1 MIAALATAL
10 GVNANDPAFWMPLV
24 FMGLLFAIIVA
35 GTVLDG
41 FDIGVGCL
49 ALFAPADLRPR
60 MLSLLSPWRDANE
73 FWLFLG
79 MGLFVAAFP
88 NAWGSVMSEL
98 YLPLCV
104 LALGVLLRSVAFEL
118 RLRSPAEL
126 QSRWLLG
133 FALGSL
139 VTALAHGFL
148 LAQVVVTYQ
157 NEAGYLWFSLFVGLS
172 AVAAYC
178 LLGSA
183 WLIMRVAGELRARA
197 VMWGRRAV
205 RWAAAGAVGVS
216 VVLAF
221 GNAGIFL
228 KWSDGPHWQVVAA
241 LWLIVLTCFVS
252 IEMCFQ
258 RMINSSYRTT
268 ALPFFMTLL
277 VFLITLGGLGYSFF
291 PYLVLDDITIW
302 DASASVDSLRL
313 VLAATV
319 VALPVALI
327 FNIWVYWRMF
337 GLSIAP
343 TPPEF
348 KDQRAGD
355 GSIVA

>member
-1 MIAALATAL
+1 MISPLAAALGL
-10 GVNANDPAFWMPLV
+10 SPHDPTFWMPLV
-24 FMGLLFAIIVA
+24 FMALFFAIIVA

-49 ALFAPADLRPR
+49 ALFAPSDLRPR

-88 NAWGSVMSEL
+88 KAWGIVMSEL

-104 LALGVLLRSVAFEL
+104 LALGVLLRSVSFEL
-118 RLRSPAEL
+118 RLRAPLEQQA
-126 QSRWLLG
+126 RWLTG
-133 FALGSL
+133 FAIGSV

-157 NEAGYLWFSLFVGLS
+157 TQSGDIWFSVFLALC

-178 LLGSA
+178 LLGAA

-221 GNAGIFL
+221 ANAGVFL
-228 KWSDGPHWQVVAA
+228 KWSDGPQWPTVIMLWTA
-241 LWLIVLTCFVS
+241 LLICFVS
-252 IEMCFQ
+252 IEMCLQ

-268 ALPFFMTLL
+268 ALPFVLTLL
-277 VFLITLGGLGYSFF
+277 VFLIILGGLGYSFF
-291 PYLVLDDITIW
+291 PYLVLDNITIW
-302 DASASVDSLRL
+302 DAAASVDSLRL
-313 VLAATV
+313 VLSGTII
-319 VALPVALI
+319 ALPVALI

-343 TPPEF
+343 TPPAF
-348 KDQRAGD
+348 GK
-355 GSIVA
+355 

>member
-1 MIAALATAL
+1 MIDSLSVAIGL
-10 GVNANDPAFWMPLV
+10 NAQDPAFWMPLV
-24 FMGLLFAIIVA
+24 FMALLFVIIVA

-88 NAWGSVMSEL
+88 KAWGSVMGEL

-104 LALGVLLRSVAFEL
+104 LALGVFLRSASFEL
-118 RLRSPAEL
+118 RLRAPYDK
-126 QSRWLLG
+126 QSRWLFG
-133 FALGSL
+133 FAAGSL
-139 VTALAHGFL
+139 ITALAHGFL

-157 NEAGYLWFSLFVGLS
+157 SESGYLWFTFFLGAC

-178 LLGSA
+178 LLGAA

-221 GNAGIFL
+221 ANSGIFL
-228 KWSDGPHWQVVAA
+228 KWSDGPQWPYVVV
-241 LWLIVLTCFVS
+241 LWTCLLLCFVC
-252 IEMCFQ
+252 IEMCLQ
-258 RMINSSYRTT
+258 RMINHSYRTT
-268 ALPFFMTLL
+268 ALPFVLTLL
-277 VFLITLGGLGYSFF
+277 IFLVVLGGLGYSFF

-302 DASASVDSLRL
+302 DAAASVGSLRL
-313 VLAATV
+313 VLAAAI
-319 VALPVALI
+319 VALPVVLI

-343 TPPEF
+343 TPPDF
-348 KDQRAGD
+348 QG
-355 GSIVA
+355 

>member
-1 MIAALATAL
+1 MIASFASSL
-10 GVNANDPAFWMPLV
+10 GLSAQDPVFWMPLV
-24 FMGLLFAIIVA
+24 FMALLFATIVA

-79 MGLFVAAFP
+79 MGLFIAAFP
-88 NAWGSVMSEL
+88 NAWGSIMGEL
-98 YLPLCV
+98 YLPLCM
-104 LALGVLLRSVAFEL
+104 LALGVLLRSVSFEL
-118 RLRSPAEL
+118 RLRAPQEL
-126 QSRWLLG
+126 QSRWLVG
-133 FALGSL
+133 FGLGSL
-139 VTALAHGFL
+139 ITALAHGLL

-157 NEAGYLWFSLFVGLS
+157 THSGYQWFSLFVSLC

-178 LLGSA
+178 LLGAA
-183 WLIMRVAGELRARA
+183 WLIMREAGELRARA

-221 GNAGIFL
+221 ANPGIFL
-228 KWSDGPHWQVVAA
+228 KWSDGPHWPIVVL
-241 LWLIVLTCFVS
+241 LWVSLLVCFIS

-277 VFLITLGGLGYSFF
+277 VFLITLGGLAYSFF
-291 PYLVLDDITIW
+291 PFLVLDDITIW
-302 DASASVDSLRL
+302 DAAASVDSLRL

-319 VALPVALI
+319 VALPVVLI

-343 TPPEF
+343 TPPDF
-348 KDQRAGD
+348 KNREVGAD
-355 GSIVA
+355 SSVS

>member
-1 MIAALATAL
+1 MIATLATAL
-10 GVNANDPAFWMPLV
+10 GVNAHDPAFWMPLV
-24 FMGLLFAIIVA
+24 FMALLFAIIVA

-49 ALFAPADLRPR
+49 ALFAPSDLRPR

-88 NAWGSVMSEL
+88 HAWGSVMGEL
-98 YLPLCV
+98 YLPLCI

-118 RLRSPAEL
+118 RLRSPVEL
-126 QSRWLLG
+126 QSRWLFG

-139 VTALAHGFL
+139 ITALAHGFL

-157 NEAGYLWFSLFVGLS
+157 DDVGYLWFSLFVGLS

-183 WLIMRVAGELRARA
+183 WLIMRVGGELRARA

-228 KWSDGPHWQVVAA
+228 KWSDGPHWSIVVAM
-241 LWLIVLTCFVS
+241 WFSVLICFVS

-268 ALPFFMTLL
+268 ALPFVMTLM

-302 DASASVDSLRL
+302 DAAASVDSLRL

-327 FNIWVYWRMF
+327 FNLWVYWRMF

-348 KDQRAGD
+348 KDQRAG
-355 GSIVA
+355 GGNIVV